1 MARSVVRRGQ
11 ILLVVVHPLDTILLV
26 ASLVCAV
33 WSLVL
38 LLLSRPVGK
47 RWLLGALLLLEIAL
61 LVQAVLGIIQLAT
74 TNRHVSGVTFV
85 GYLIASLLIF
95 PAATWWSI
103 TEKSRWGVGVLLV
116 GCLVIPVII
125 VRMNQVWSGV

>member
-1 MARSVVRRGQ
+1 M
-11 ILLVVVHPLDTILLV
+11 IHPLDTILLV

-38 LLLSRPVGK
+38 LMLSRPVGK
-47 RWLLGALLLLEIAL
+47 RWLLGALLLIEVGL
-61 LVQAVLGIIQLAT
+61 LGQAVAGAVELAT
-74 TNRHVSGVTFV
+74 THRHVSAVTFV
-85 GYLIASLLIF
+85 GYLVGSLLIL
-95 PAATWWSI
+95 PLAGWWSL
-103 TEKSRWGVGVLLV
+103 TERSRWGVGVLLV

>member
-1 MARSVVRRGQ
+1 M
-11 ILLVVVHPLDTILLV
+11 VHPLDTILLV

-33 WSLVL
+33 WSLAL
-38 LLLSRPVGK
+38 LMLTRPVGK
-47 RWLLGALLLLEIAL
+47 RWLLGALLLIEVGL
-61 LVQAVLGIIQLAT
+61 LVQAVLGAVALAT
-74 TNRHVSGVTFV
+74 THRHVSGVTFV
-85 GYLIASLLIF
+85 GYLIASLLIL
-95 PAATWWSI
+95 PAAGWWSL